1 MKQSHSILKEDV
13 NPDDFKCSNL
23 TTDCYYIYHEGGKID
38 LARGGM
44 VAIFDD
50 YHDKGI
56 KLSQIKLAGG
66 NRNPKNSEPE
76 I

>member
-1 MKQSHSILKEDV
+1 MKQSHSILKEDIK
-13 NPDDFKCSNL
+13 PEDISSSKL
-23 TTDCYYIYHEGGKID
+23 TSDCYYVYHTGGKID

-50 YHDKGI
+50 YFDKGI

-66 NRNPKNSEPE
+66 SRNPKNLEPE

>member
-1 MKQSHSILKEDV
+1 MKQSHSILKEDIQ
-13 NPDDFKCSNL
+13 PEEIKSSNL
-23 TTDCYYIYHEGGKID
+23 TTDCYFIHREDGKID

-44 VAIFDD
+44 VSIFDD
-50 YHDKGI
+50 YYDKGI

-66 NRNPKNSEPE
+66 NRNPKNSSPE